1 MTAPRVMLGL
11 LLTAAL
17 ATAAAGQAPHR
28 YSGKVERVELDP
40 GMVVVNE
47 LGARGREFRREVHVR
62 PDTPIVS
69 AGRLPPW
76 QMRGTRAY
84 GEIPVSLADVLIGD
98 YVVVEAVEE
107 AGRML
112 ALRITIVET
121 PPPAPRRP

>member
-1 MTAPRVMLGL
+1 
-11 LLTAAL
+11 
-17 ATAAAGQAPHR
+17 
-28 YSGKVERVELDP
+28 
-40 GMVVVNE
+40 
-47 LGARGREFRREVHVR
+47 
-62 PDTPIVS
+62 
-69 AGRLPPW
+69 
-76 QMRGTRAY
+76 MRGTRAY

>member
-1 MTAPRVMLGL
+1 MGGRRATGGL
-11 LLTAAL
+11 LLVLAL
-17 ATAAAGQAPHR
+17 ATAAAGQAPQR

-47 LGARGREFRREVHVR
+47 LGARGRQFRREVHVG

-76 QMRGTRAY
+76 QMRGPRAY
-84 GEIPVSLADVLIGD
+84 GEVPVSLADVLIGD

-107 AGRML
+107 AGRTL

-121 PPPAPRRP
+121 PPPRPRRP